1 VWSTELPKSTLL
13 ADKAIHHNIYDHAKS
28 HTFKSSP
35 GQTWNITYGD
45 GSSASGNVG
54 TDIVDIGGICIEDQS
69 VEMAKKLSPSFE
81 QQKGDGLLG
90 LAFVG

>member
-1 VWSTELPKSTLL
+1 M
-13 ADKAIHHNIYDHAKS
+13 
-28 HTFKSSP
+28 
-35 GQTWNITYGD
+35 
-45 GSSASGNVG
+45 
-54 TDIVDIGGICIEDQS
+54 DIGGICIEDQS